1 MATGAGCQ
9 GSRVR
14 QTSDVWYNHR
24 VYSRYW
30 QHYQQAMGWL
40 QKHRRAYRKSA
51 GLFEY
56 SPWCNTGSAAS
67 HFTDRHHG
75 SSCYSSRQ
83 VQQDDPGQS
92 RWQQCP
98 FSSENEEEHMKD
110 ETDSN
115 ADSERESDSETE
127 LECDVSN
134 VEITEELRQYF
145 EQTEKHR
152 EELKRQQQFDAEQQN
167 TYVLADRDFHS
178 TSGRTIQPP
187 AERPGE
193 RRMVEMKKL
202 YGDVAAKI
210 QGMETAMQ
218 LSFDRQCDKKQPKYW
233 PVIPLKF

>member
-1 MATGAGCQ
+1 MATGAGYQ

-14 QTSDVWYNHR
+14 QTPDVWYNHR
-24 VYSRYW
+24 VYSRFW

-40 QKHRRAYRKSA
+40 QKHRRAYRKSVR
-51 GLFEY
+51 LFEY
-56 SPWCNTGSAAS
+56 SPRCNTGPAAS

-75 SSCYSSRQ
+75 SSCYSPRQ
-83 VQQDDPGQS
+83 AQQDDPGQS
-92 RWQQCP
+92 TWQQCP
-98 FSSENEEEHMKD
+98 CSSDNEEEHLKD
-110 ETDSN
+110 ETDLNS
-115 ADSERESDSETE
+115 DTERESDSETE
-127 LECDVSN
+127 LECEVSN

-152 EELKRQQQFDAEQQN
+152 EELKRQQLFDAEQQN
-167 TYVLADRDFHS
+167 AYVLADRDFHS